1 MEEVFANIKEF
12 SPEVVYLTVN
22 KKINSRF
29 YLHRVREEN
38 EMKKVLEKNTE
49 KKDEKTE
56 NNLEKKEKLDPNVV
70 KNPPAGSVIY
80 CQMSG
85 NDMIDFLLAPQN
97 VEQGCTNPCQYRLV
111 FYHQEKTKF
120 GTPLS

>member
-1 MEEVFANIKEF
+1 MEEVFAKIKEF

-29 YLHRVREEN
+29 YLHRVREEE
-38 EMKKVLEKNTE
+38 EMKKVLEKNKE

-70 KNPPAGSVIY
+70 KNPLPGSVIY
-80 CQMSG
+80 SKMSG
-85 NDMIDFLLAPQN
+85 NDMIDFLLAPQK